1 MAEKNTARALTPLEL
16 EIMQALWELGPAPLQ
31 AVHEHV
37 ARRIPRAYTTVQT
50 VLQVLYRKGKVAREK
65 QRHAYL
71 YRALETRQ
79 TAARR
84 AVNRLLDNLFGGS
97 AESLV
102 LNLVE
107 SKQLDAAALERA
119 RRLVEARAPAPA
131 KGGKS

>member
-1 MAEKNTARALTPLEL
+1 MAARRPSRGLTPLEL
-16 EIMQALWELGPAPLQ
+16 EIMQALWDLGPAPLQ

-37 ARRIPRAYTTVQT
+37 ARRKPRAYTTVQT
-50 VLQVLYRKGKVAREK
+50 VLQVLRRKGKVGREK
-65 QRHAYL
+65 RQRAYL

-79 TAARR
+79 AAARR
-84 AVNRLLDNLFGGS
+84 AVGRLLENLFGGS

-119 RRLVEARAPAPA
+119 RRLL
-131 KGGKS
+131 KGEKP

>member
-1 MAEKNTARALTPLEL
+1 MARKKPVPALTPLEL
-16 EIMQALWELGPAPLQ
+16 EIMQALWDLGPAPLQ

-37 ARRIPRAYTTVQT
+37 ARRKPRAYTTVQT
-50 VLQVLYRKGKVAREK
+50 VLQVLHRKGKVARE
-65 QRHAYL
+65 QRQRAYL

-84 AVNRLLDNLFGGS
+84 AVSRLLDNLFGGS

-107 SKQLDAAALERA
+107 TKQLDAAALERA
-119 RRLVEARAPAPA
+119 RRLL
-131 KGGKS
+131 KGDKS

>member
-1 MAEKNTARALTPLEL
+1 MATKNPGRALTPLEL

-37 ARRIPRAYTTVQT
+37 ARRTPRAYTTVQT
-50 VLQVLYRKGKVAREK
+50 VLQVLHRKGKVAREK
-65 QRHAYL
+65 QQRAYL

-79 TAARR
+79 AAARR
-84 AVNRLLDNLFGGS
+84 AVSRLLDNLFGGS
-97 AESLV
+97 AEGLV

-119 RRLVEARAPAPA
+119 RRLL
-131 KGGKS
+131 KGVKP

>member
-1 MAEKNTARALTPLEL
+1 MTKRKAERTLTPLEL

-37 ARRIPRAYTTVQT
+37 ARRKPRAYTTVQT
-50 VLQVLYRKGKVAREK
+50 VLQVLYRKGKVARAK
-65 QRHAYL
+65 QQRAYL

-79 TAARR
+79 SVARR
-84 AVNRLLDNLFGGS
+84 ALGGLLDNLFGGS

-107 SKQLDAAALERA
+107 TKQLDAAALERA
-119 RRLVEARAPAPA
+119 RRLLQ
-131 KGGKS
+131 GGKS